1 MNTDDVAQLL
11 EIVQLGLIAFR
22 NTEPALLE
30 AFLAPEAIFR
40 TVGEPD
46 IDREAFLDWVR
57 SPPAI
62 VVSNEG
68 VGFEAR
74 VFGDVGIVT
83 GITHTTLRVDSQEM
97 VASMGVTEV
106 FERREGRW
114 QIVYCYNV
122 PLGQAPAAPR

>member
-1 MNTDDVAQLL
+1 MKNDDVAQLL

-30 AFLAPEAIFR
+30 AFLAPEFIVR
-40 TVGEPD
+40 TVGEAD
-46 IDREAFLDWVR
+46 VDREAFLDWVR

-74 VFGDVGIVT
+74 VFGDTGIVT
-83 GITHTTLRVDSQEM
+83 GVTHTCLRVDSQE
-97 VASMGVTEV
+97 VVTSTGVTEV
-106 FERREGRW
+106 FARRDGRW
-114 QIVYCYNV
+114 QVVFCYNV
-122 PLGQAPAAPR
+122 PLGQAPATPR